1 MRPQPDRH
9 RIYPAEGYANG
20 MYAKIVERICRKA
33 FFAVNRQDYE
43 VLLSMCDPRIVHRFG
58 GSHALGGT
66 RRTRDDLRL
75 WFERLG
81 RVVPSLT
88 LTIEDIWVKGG
99 PWNTTAI
106 VRWTSTG
113 TPLDG
118 APYENHGVHIIQ
130 MRWGTAVSIDA
141 NEDSQAVADL
151 LRRQAACGIEEAAAS
166 PIQS

>member
-1 MRPQPDRH
+1 
-9 RIYPAEGYANG
+9 

-33 FFAVNRQDYE
+33 FLAVNRQDYE
-43 VLLSMCDPRIVHRFG
+43 VLLSMCDPLIVHRFG
-58 GSHALGGT
+58 GLHALGGT
-66 RRTRDDLRL
+66 RHTRDDLRL
-75 WFERLG
+75 WFARLG

-118 APYENHGVHIIQ
+118 KPYENHGVHVVR
-130 MRWGTAVSIDA
+130 MR
-141 NEDSQAVADL
+141 
-151 LRRQAACGIEEAAAS
+151 
-166 PIQS
+166 

>member
-1 MRPQPDRH
+1 V
-9 RIYPAEGYANG
+9 AAVFAKGYAVT
-20 MYAKIVERICRKA
+20 MYAKFVERICRKA
-33 FFAVNRQDYE
+33 FLAVNRQEYQ
-43 VLLSMCDPRIVHRFG
+43 VLLSMCDPHITHRFG
-58 GSHALGGT
+58 GAHALGGV
-66 RRTRDDLRL
+66 RRSRDDLRL

-81 RVVPSLT
+81 RIVPSLT

-113 TPLDG
+113 IPLDG
-118 APYENHGVHIIQ
+118 KPYDNHGVHIVQ
-130 MRWGTAVSIDA
+130 MRWGKAVSIDA

-151 LRRQAACGIEEAAAS
+151 LRRQAACGIEEAVAS